1 MPILKYDADDPEVRA
16 LQRII
21 QESGMSLNKLSL
33 AMGRTAAFWSRK
45 LGAANKQ
52 RRAVTAKDI
61 AAAKAVLRKHRK
73 SAEFK

>member
-1 MPILKYDADDPEVRA
+1 MPIIKYDPDDRRVVDLRRMIE
-16 LQRII
+16 
-21 QESGMSLNKLSL
+21 ESGMSLNKLSL

-52 RRAVTAKDI
+52 RRAVTAEDI

-73 SAEFK
+73 AA